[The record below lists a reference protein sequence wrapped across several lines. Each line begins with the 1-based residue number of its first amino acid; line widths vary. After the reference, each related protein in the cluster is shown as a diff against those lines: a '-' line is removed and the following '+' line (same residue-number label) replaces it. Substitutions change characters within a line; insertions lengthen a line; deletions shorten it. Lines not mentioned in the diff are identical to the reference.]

1 MTIKEFVDSLS
12 KEETEALN
20 KILNNYKEDKKDC
33 KMNGSKPRDGR
44 TEKNTEE
51 DDARKVLYF
60 EKETLN
66 RKDYRNIEVL
76 ATIVRVLLT
85 PIFVWYRLYLWVWD
99 GTMFK

>member
-33 KMNGSKPRDGR
+33 KMNGNKSRDGR

-51 DDARKVLYF
+51 DVVRKVL
-60 EKETLN
+60 
-66 RKDYRNIEVL
+66 
-76 ATIVRVLLT
+76 
-85 PIFVWYRLYLWVWD
+85 
-99 GTMFK
+99 

>member
-1 MTIKEFVDSLS
+1 ME
-12 KEETEALN
+12 
-20 KILNNYKEDKKDC
+20 
-33 KMNGSKPRDGR
+33 R
-44 TEKNTEE
+44 
-51 DDARKVLYF
+51 F

-76 ATIVRVLLT
+76 GAIVRVLLT

>member
-1 MTIKEFVDSLS
+1 ME
-12 KEETEALN
+12 
-20 KILNNYKEDKKDC
+20 
-33 KMNGSKPRDGR
+33 R
-44 TEKNTEE
+44 
-51 DDARKVLYF
+51 F

-66 RKDYRNIEVL
+66 RKDYRKTEML